1 MPSRIA
7 LISGTVLMF
16 VITVVI
22 LLQVLPG
29 PHKSTDYLVI
39 GTVATLV
46 CLLVVFLIVTSTNAS
61 SRNKFFKQRK

>member
-46 CLLVVFLIVTSTNAS
+46 CLLIVFLIVASTNAS

>member
-1 MPSRIA
+1 
-7 LISGTVLMF
+7 MF

-46 CLLVVFLIVTSTNAS
+46 CLLIVFLIVASTNAS